1 MSCTVTRSSLIRLAH
16 PLEGVL
22 PKQNHLAQMTRPMG
36 SAGEHLLAQLWPADN
51 APDSVEKTCEHA
63 KRETELAD
71 LLRTMRDESQDI
83 KVRIEAAEGALRIK
97 DAQSLTINI
106 VKYAKGQDTIDV
118 PQLVESM
125 REAGMTLEDALD
137 KMESRVS
144 ASDK

>member
-1 MSCTVTRSSLIRLAH
+1 MKRTVPRSSLIRLVR
-16 PLEGVL
+16 PLEGVQ
-22 PKQNHLAQMTRPMG
+22 PKAQNHLAHTTRPYG
-36 SAGEHLLAQLWPADN
+36 SAGSHLLAQLWPAHN
-51 APDSVEKTCEHA
+51 APDPVETCEHA

-83 KVRIEAAEGALRIK
+83 KARIEAAEGALRIK
-97 DAQSLTINI
+97 DAQSISINL

-125 REAGMTLEDALD
+125 REAGMTLEDMLD
-137 KMESRVS
+137 KMGSRVS